1 MADLSTVAPLL
12 KEVWLPTMNT
22 AFNEEIIALARIER
36 TGGITN
42 DVSGRYT
49 VVPVRTRRHQGIGS
63 RPERGILPLPGQRG
77 YIGTRVEVGAHY
89 AISEITSHTLALA
102 DGDPR
107 SFANMFDE
115 EFSGLRDDARKDM
128 ARQVYG
134 RGGFG
139 MATVDDATSTGAG
152 FIEVDA
158 IQYLEE
164 DMLVDFVNPAG
175 AGTVTAAS
183 VQILAV
189 DEDAK
194 VIEVDDQTGVVDN
207 NVIVRAGSWG
217 QEITGLDSI
226 IDDTSILQ
234 NIDPGDE
241 RRWASYVDANGGIGR
256 AWSEIKQ
263 KQVIDVI
270 RKRGG
275 KIPSAMFTGF
285 GVERAVFS
293 NLSQDRQFNNTVEF
307 ASGFS
312 ALPFYYGAQVI
323 PIVSDP
329 DFPEEIDAAT
339 GKILLVSEADVLFF
353 QEERGWHFADE
364 TGAIFIAKTDRSD
377 AWEYRM
383 RLFSQL
389 GTKQRNSHGVY
400 ADVNTVG
407 NA

>member
-1 MADLSTVAPLL
+1 MADLTTVAPLL

-22 AFNEEIIALARIER
+22 AFNEEIIGLARIER

-49 VVPVRTRRHQGIGS
+49 VVPVRTKRHQGIGA

-89 AISEITSHTLALA
+89 AVSDITAHTLALA
-102 DGDPR
+102 DGDPK

-134 RGGFG
+134 TGGTG
-139 MATVDDATSTGAG
+139 MAAVSGAPSGTTVTVDK
-152 FIEVDA
+152 V
-158 IQYLEE
+158 QYLEP
-164 DMLVDFVNPAG
+164 DMLVDFVDAATEAVNAAG
-175 AGTVTAAS
+175 VLIES
-183 VQILAV
+183 V

-194 VIEVDDQTGVVDN
+194 EIEVDNATGITDTDL
-207 NVIVRAGSWG
+207 IVRAGSYG
-217 QEITGLDSI
+217 IEITGFDAI
-226 IDDTSILQ
+226 IDDTSTLQ
-234 NIDPGDE
+234 NIDPANE
-241 RRWASYVDANGGIGR
+241 PRWASYVDDNGGTGR

-293 NLSQDRQFNNTVEF
+293 ELSQDRQFNNTVEF

-329 DFPEEIDAAT
+329 DFPEEIDAAS
-339 GKILLVSEADVLFF
+339 GKILMVSEADVMFF
-353 QEERGWHFADE
+353 QEDRGWHFADE
-364 TGAIFIAKTDRSD
+364 TGSIFIAKADRSD

-383 RLFSQL
+383 RVFSQL

-407 NA
+407 NS